1 MWPKEKKRK
10 NHFLNACTEGYII
23 MLQVQWKESSKPGH
37 TAKLCHGKCPH
48 GTEAGVSTKV
58 RKHLKASAGIH
69 PVPCCAYDIVQF
81 YSHLHS
87 HH

>member
-1 MWPKEKKRK
+1 MS
-10 NHFLNACTEGYII
+10 EGPAGNNSTGQTI

-37 TAKLCHGKCPH
+37 TAKLCHSKCPQ

-58 RKHLKASAGIH
+58 REHLAPAGVH
-69 PVPCCAYDIVQF
+69 PVPCCASDVVQF
-81 YSHLHS
+81 YPHLHS